1 MNRAEFT
8 IYRDTLQTAIA
19 TLQAYAKHHGGASI
33 RLECEIE
40 ELQTMIADVEDDL
53 LAEERDDAEWEA
65 AGQAPDPDEDDWMA
79 AMEAEAKRP
88 PLRVLTG
95 GKA

>member
-1 MNRAEFT
+1 MNRAEFA
-8 IYRDTLQTAIA
+8 IYRDTLQVAIA
-19 TLQAYAKHHGGASI
+19 TLQTYAKHHGGASI

-40 ELQTMIADVEDDL
+40 ELQEMIADAEEDL
-53 LAEERDDAEWEA
+53 LAEERDDAEWET

-79 AMEAEAKRP
+79 AMEEEANRP
-88 PLRVLTG
+88 PLRLLTG